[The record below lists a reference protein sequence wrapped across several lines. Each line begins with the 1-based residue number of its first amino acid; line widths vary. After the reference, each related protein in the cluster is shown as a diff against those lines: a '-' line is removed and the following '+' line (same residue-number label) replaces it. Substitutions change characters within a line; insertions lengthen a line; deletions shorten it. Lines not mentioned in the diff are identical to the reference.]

1 MFLAKVKGY
10 LSRFSTNEKL
20 VRNLLWLVGDKILR
34 YAISLVV
41 VVWTARYLGPENNGV
56 LSYALAFTSFF
67 GALVSFGMST
77 IGVTD
82 LSKQPEREHSIL
94 GTATAIMSAGVVV
107 SIVLQTILISQ
118 IRPGDTLM
126 HTLVL
131 IIGISYLVRPLHS
144 AVSIFYQAKP
154 DYKPIVITSNIAFIT
169 VSLLKVVALIYSKDL
184 NTLAAITAFEIV
196 LLCILLT
203 VHYQRT
209 TSGVRLWKV
218 ERGLFFE
225 YLKQGFPLF
234 LSGLATDLYMR
245 IDLVMVG
252 DLHSNRE
259 AGIYAVAVNMVQIWY
274 FLPVIVY
281 NSVFPDIVRLY
292 GQDIAQFRKKM
303 QKWYNSMALLTYAL
317 CLPVTFFAPYII
329 TLLFGED
336 YRESGYILSML
347 IWGAAFVNLGV
358 PRNAY
363 IYSYGYYRLQF
374 EINMTSCVLNI
385 LLNFLLIP
393 SYGAFGATAATLISY
408 SYASF
413 FSNFVYRRIR
423 ENGWM
428 MLKAIYNPL
437 GATR

>member
-203 VHYQRT
+203 AHYQRST
-209 TSGVRLWKV
+209 PGIRLWKV
-218 ERGLFFE
+218 DRSLFFE

-281 NSVFPDIVRLY
+281 NATFPGLVRLA
-292 GQDIAQFRKKM
+292 GQDSTRFAQKM
-303 QKWYNSMALLTYAL
+303 QKFYNYMALLTYIV
-317 CLPVTFFAPYII
+317 CIPVTFFAAFIVKI
-329 TLLFGED
+329 LFGEEYQD
-336 YRESGYILSML
+336 AGHVLGLL
-347 IWGAAFVNLGV
+347 IWSTAFVNLGT
-358 PRNAY
+358 PRNTWM
-363 IYSYGYYRLQF
+363 YSHGLYRLQF
-374 EINMTSCVLNI
+374 EITVTSCVINI

-393 SYGAFGATAATLISY
+393 PYGAVGATVATLISY
-408 SYASF
+408 SYAAF
-413 FSNFVYRRIR
+413 FSNFIYSKLR
-423 ENGWM
+423 ENGRM
-428 MLKAIYNPL
+428 MMRAMISPKM
-437 GATR
+437 